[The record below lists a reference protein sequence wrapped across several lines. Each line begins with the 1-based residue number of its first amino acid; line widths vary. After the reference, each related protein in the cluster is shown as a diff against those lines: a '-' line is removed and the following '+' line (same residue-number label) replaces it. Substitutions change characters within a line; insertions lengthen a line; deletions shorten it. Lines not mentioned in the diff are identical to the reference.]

1 MENILIHGLGQ
12 DEKAWNKVVE
22 ELNDIEVSCPNLF
35 SLVKEEK
42 MDYKDLYKA
51 FANYCN
57 SKKENLNLC
66 GLSLGGILA
75 LDYAKQ
81 YPEKVNSLIL
91 IGTPYNIP
99 KTIFKLQNLIFKFM
113 PKSIFTKIG
122 CKKDAFLELVDSMS
136 DLDIKSN
143 LSKIEC
149 NTLVLCGEN
158 DKANIKNSKLLYEH
172 INNCEIEIIENSSH
186 EVNADNP
193 KKLADI
199 ICEFWKDF

>member
-42 MDYKDLYKA
+42 MDYKNLYKA

-81 YPEKVNSLIL
+81 YPEKVNSLII
-91 IGTPYNIP
+91 IGAPYNIP
-99 KTIFKLQNLIFKFM
+99 KMAFKLQNLIFTFM
-113 PKSIFTKIG
+113 PKRAFVKIG
-122 CKKDAFLELVDSMS
+122 CKKTDFINLVNSMAN
-136 DLDIKSN
+136 LDIKRN
-143 LSKIEC
+143 LNKIESR
-149 NTLVLCGEN
+149 TLVLCGEN
-158 DKANIKNSKLLYEH
+158 DKGNLKSSKSLYEH
-172 INNCEIEIIENSSH
+172 IQNSELEIIENSMH
-186 EVNADNP
+186 EINMDNP
-193 KKLADI
+193 KALAEI
-199 ICEFWKDF
+199 IKEFWRDY